1 MHSNMNRWRNNSKT
15 FSPHSRDERLEPH
28 GTKHSIACQDWQG
41 DKIDEYLMAQ
51 SKRFMK
57 YRLNVFL
64 LHRVSLYIINCTI
77 GCPQNLAL
85 VLRDS
90 PHKGTDGA
98 SSK

>member
-1 MHSNMNRWRNNSKT
+1 MHSNMNRWTINSNNSKT
-15 FSPHSRDERLEPH
+15 LALHSQDEGYDTH
-28 GTKHSIACQDWQG
+28 GSQHNIDSEAWQG
-41 DKIDEYLMAQ
+41 ETIDEYLMAQ

-64 LHRVSLYIINCTI
+64 LHRVSLNISNCTI

-90 PHKGTDGA
+90 PH
-98 SSK
+98 